1 MFHVTTLLSLAVAIQ
16 AVLGSPIR
24 ARTPYTIKE
33 THNVPRKWHRKGRAP
48 VSNTIHL
55 QIGVKQG
62 DFDELERH
70 LYEGKRVWSF
80 NYSSVYALALAN
92 RY

>member
-1 MFHVTTLLSLAVAIQ
+1 MFRVTTLLSLAVALQ

-24 ARTPYTIKE
+24 ARTPYAVKE
-33 THNVPRKWHRKGRAP
+33 THNVPRKWHKKGRAP
-48 VSNTIHL
+48 ASNTIYL

-70 LYEGKRVWSF
+70 LYEGKPV
-80 NYSSVYALALAN
+80 
-92 RY
+92 